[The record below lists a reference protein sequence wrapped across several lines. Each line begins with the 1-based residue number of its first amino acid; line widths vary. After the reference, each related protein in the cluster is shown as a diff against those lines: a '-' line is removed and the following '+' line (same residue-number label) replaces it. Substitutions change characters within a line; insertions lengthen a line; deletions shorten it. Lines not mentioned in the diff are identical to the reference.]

1 MHAAGLWYNELPCCR
16 RHVRGPYSALCAARG
31 ASGRAQKSIVHFR
44 AKTVAPKAA
53 RHTSLAGAAAMD
65 PAAYKAAKERFVSG
79 LTGTTAWEVQWTVS
93 VALVQSGR
101 PEEEVKQCSQC
112 AG

>member
-1 MHAAGLWYNELPCCR
+1 
-16 RHVRGPYSALCAARG
+16 
-31 ASGRAQKSIVHFR
+31 
-44 AKTVAPKAA
+44 
-53 RHTSLAGAAAMD
+53 MD